1 MGHVS
6 DEWAEKIAQVDEN
19 PLLKRYTRRLSGVG
33 LLQMRGNSLPLLGWR
48 IGLGQMRGDV
58 GTGSGRG
65 CGRARGLW
73 FLVACAA
80 WCWLATAW
88 CGAQTAAV
96 PGWGGVVR
104 DATGPTVPGAV
115 VELTSPGGRVEQAT
129 TQADGSFSFVSVP
142 AGRYALVIR
151 VKGRP
156 ATAAVQ
162 VELPGTPVTLTVTDQ
177 NTVTVAALPASSAA
191 AGAAVAAGNSGTGT
205 SGGEKL
211 SSEAVSSLPLNGRDF
226 STLLLL
232 AAGTMTD
239 ANGAT
244 NFTQQFAIN
253 GQRGVEAVFA
263 MDGADI
269 SDPEMGGSTFT
280 NFNVDAIEG
289 LQSSSGWMP
298 AEIGRGAAGFTNII
312 TRSGQAG
319 FHGSFFE
326 FLRNSALDARNYF
339 DYPSIVEPGRIPP
352 FKRNEFGFT
361 NGGPVLLPH
370 IYDGRGRTFYFGQ
383 YQGFRQVLGTTQV
396 LPMPTAA
403 ERAGNDVVTYSDG
416 STDTLTVPVNAQIA
430 AVLARYP
437 LPNNPTGAYGAR
449 TYAAPSN
456 VATNADQFSIRID
469 QKLGEKG
476 QFLARFNYDNLT
488 GPTTNPDQTTIDPSF
503 AVQYVDRQR
512 NVEFRYTRTQSPHF
526 LWESVLSITRT
537 TPSFP
542 TPNHTDPA
550 VKFTDGLYEGFDTAA
565 GSVMSAFGNL
575 FQGQQNF
582 TWTKA
587 RHAIKAGVEARLNR
601 DTTYFGTSPN
611 GEYDF
616 GGGTV
621 YSPVFIPSQ
630 SGTHNV
636 NPGDPLPNTLASLLT
651 GYPYSYTVAV
661 APPYFSNGAHIG
673 PAAINRNDVNVY
685 VEDTWKINDRWA
697 LDYGLRYEVY
707 SPITERAHRTSSF
720 LEVTP
725 PPGTPQEYLINPQ
738 PGYQFGWN
746 GWGPRIQVDWNA
758 PHALRV
764 HAGGAITVI
773 PPNIW
778 QDNFLTGSTPFA
790 VYPRVN
796 ASRSGEIAYGFQITP
811 GELPQTYTPTGQNV
825 FASGNPKKVPANT
838 VMDVN
843 RYQNDLAAL
852 APGHQL
858 SLLTLSAID
867 RRFGDGFLQ
876 TWTLGLERTFLG
888 LTADAGYVGTASF
901 RLPRASFPNGYQGA
915 EPGFAPYT
923 QFDSSGVTT
932 GGFGLENVI
941 TNTSHS
947 SYNALQTSLSG
958 TVKHGG
964 PGLQA
969 GYTWSK
975 SLDDTSSVI
984 GGTGSTGAVALPL
997 PQDPFN
1003 THPEKGP
1010 SNFDVAH
1017 AFSVSAAQDLH
1028 VQSLGMEGPRMRK
1041 FAAGWE
1047 LLSIS
1052 TITSGSPFTVY
1063 SGIQQTGA
1071 GTAGADRP
1079 DQIAK
1084 PQLSTAH
1091 SSTRPREDYFGK
1103 GAGNAS
1109 FFSIPIGVPGG
1120 TGPNDGRFGTLGR
1133 NTFRGPAYY
1142 DFDYAVIKDTPFG
1155 RRASGVERG
1164 DVQFRSEFFNVFN
1177 IVNMGLPANTIMGS
1191 GFGEISKTA
1200 GTSRQIQFSLK
1211 LIY

>member
-1 MGHVS
+1 M
-6 DEWAEKIAQVDEN
+6 W
-19 PLLKRYTRRLSGVG
+19 
-33 LLQMRGNSLPLLGWR
+33 
-48 IGLGQMRGDV
+48 GDV
-58 GTGSGRG
+58 KTSSGKQRGWVTGFWMACVLGLMAAG
-65 CGRARGLW
+65 LAR
-73 FLVACAA
+73 
-80 WCWLATAW
+80 
-88 CGAQTAAV
+88 AQTTVAWSGMVQGSSGIAMA
-96 PGWGGVVR
+96 GVF
-104 DATGPTVPGAV
+104 
-115 VELTSPGGRVEQAT
+115 VELTGPGGVQTAT
-129 TQADGSFSFVSVP
+129 TRAGGDFSFLHVAP
-142 AGRYALVIR
+142 GRYAVVVR
-151 VKGRP
+151 VPGRA
-156 ATAAVQ
+156 ATQALTVN
-162 VELPGTPVTLTVTDQ
+162 LPGPSVTITVTYEGASS
-177 NTVTVAALPASSAA
+177 VGALSAVAGAGQASAA
-191 AGAAVAAGNSGTGT
+191 AGSSVRTATPTAVSTGSAET
-205 SGGEKL
+205 TGGEKL

-244 NFTQQFAIN
+244 NFTQQFAID
-253 GQRGVEAVFA
+253 GQRGVEATFA
-263 MDGADI
+263 MDDADI

-280 NFNVDAIEG
+280 NFNVDAIQE
-289 LQSSSGWMP
+289 LQSSAGWMP
-298 AEIGRGAAGFTNII
+298 ADIGRGGAGFTNIV
-312 TRSGQAG
+312 TRSGKEG
-319 FHGSFFE
+319 FHGSMFE

-361 NGGPVLLPH
+361 NGGPVVLPH
-370 IYDGRGRTFYFGQ
+370 IYDGRGKTFYFGQ

-403 ERAGNDVVTYSDG
+403 ERAGNDVVTYADG

-437 LPNNPTGAYGAR
+437 MPNNPAGAYGAR

-476 QFLARFNYDNLT
+476 QFLGRFNYDNLT

-503 AVQYVDRQR
+503 GVQYVDRQR
-512 NVEFRYTRTQSPHF
+512 NVEFRYTRTESPHF

-550 VKFTDGLYEGFDTAA
+550 VKFSDGLYEGFDTAA

-582 TWTKA
+582 TWTRA
-587 RHAIKAGVEARLNR
+587 RHTIKAGVEARLNR
-601 DTTYFGTSPN
+601 DTTYFGISPN

-636 NPGDPLPNTLASLLT
+636 NPGDPLPNTLASLLI
-651 GYPYSYTVAV
+651 GYPYGYTVAV
-661 APPYFSNGAHIG
+661 APPYFSNGPHIG

-685 VEDTWKINDRWA
+685 AQDTWKINERWA

-707 SPITERAHRTSSF
+707 APITERAHRTSSF
-720 LEVTP
+720 LQVSP
-725 PPGTPQEYLINPQ
+725 PPGTPQEYVINPQ
-738 PGYQFGWN
+738 PGYHSGWN
-746 GWGPRIQVDWNA
+746 GWGPRVQVDWKA
-758 PHALRV
+758 PAQVLV
-764 HAGGAITVI
+764 HAGGGITVI

-778 QDNFLTGSTPFA
+778 QDNFLTGSTPFT

-796 ASRSGEIAYGFQITP
+796 ASKAGEIAYGFQITP
-811 GELPQTYTPTGQNV
+811 DELPPTYTPAGQNV
-825 FASGNPKKVPANT
+825 FTTWTLKNLPANT

-843 RYQNDLAAL
+843 RYENDLAAL
-852 APGHQL
+852 APGQQL
-858 SLLTLSAID
+858 SLLNLSAID
-867 RRFGDGFLQ
+867 RRFGDGYLQ

-901 RLPRASFPNGYQGA
+901 RLPRSAYPNGYPGA
-915 EPGFAPYT
+915 EAAFAPYT
-923 QFDSSGVTT
+923 TFDSAGTAT
-932 GGFGLENVI
+932 GGFGTETVI
-941 TNTSHS
+941 EDTSHS
-947 SYNALQTSLSG
+947 SYHALQTSLSG
-958 TVKHGG
+958 AVQHGG
-964 PGLQA
+964 PGIQA

-975 SLDDTSSVI
+975 SLDDTSAVI
-984 GGTGSTGAVALPL
+984 GGTGSTGAVALPV

-1028 VQSLGMEGPRMRK
+1028 LQELGWLAGPRVRTM
-1041 FAAGWE
+1041 AAGWE

-1071 GTAGADRP
+1071 GTSGADRP
-1079 DQIAK
+1079 DQIGK
-1084 PQLSTAH
+1084 PHLSTAK
-1091 SSTRPREDYFGK
+1091 SSGRAREDYFGE
-1103 GAGNAS
+1103 GTGNAS
-1109 FFSIPIGVPGG
+1109 FFSIPVHVPGG

-1142 DFDYAVIKDTPFG
+1142 DFDYAVIKDTPVG
-1155 RRASGVERG
+1155 RRASGVERA
-1164 DVQFRSEFFNVFN
+1164 DVQFRGEFFNVFN
-1177 IVNMGLPANTIMGS
+1177 IVNMGLPANTILGS

-1211 LIY
+1211 VIY